1 MKRKMTVIDYIF
13 ISVFIAICG
22 YFGYLFSYALHES
35 NRNISKL
42 FSILLKTIKTSVKM
56 PFTLKY
62 FNSYT
67 IVSMLFWMIFGAL
80 VIFLVYM
87 GGKNFMFGKEYGTAR
102 WENVRELNKKLDN
115 NYNKVNPK
123 LRDDNIIVLEQWR
136 PAPLR
141 NKKIEINTYNMRLSQ
156 NLNLSLDSKFTDL
169 NNNVLI
175 VGGSGKG
182 KSFKFVKPN
191 FMSLST
197 SFITTDPKGELARDT
212 CGFFKY
218 FKYNVEVID
227 LRDSDGFKKSTKYNP
242 FAYVKDALD
251 IRKLITNLI
260 SNTTEVSSNAADP
273 FWEKAEGMYLQA
285 IFNYVWMIG
294 VECERTNRIEHNM
307 WAVMYLVNKTIIK
320 EDARGQRVDCIV
332 DTMFKRLE
340 MEDENNPAVTFYN
353 NAMSGAAD
361 TVRSIVI
368 SAKARL
374 APLDN
379 PALLDFMWEDEL
391 NIENWGL
398 EKTAVYLVTPDNDTT
413 YNCIVGL
420 LYTQA
425 FQVLYKLAD
434 KEFEGA
440 LPVHVRFMLDEFA
453 NVALPKEFINLLST
467 MRSRFISSTIIIQ
480 AVSQIKGL
488 FPKQNDYETL
498 MGNCDTLIYLGGNE
512 QSTHKLM
519 SEMLGKMTIDKRS
532 SSDTRGQ
539 NHSFGQ
545 NEDILGRE
553 LMFAD
558 EVRKMKN
565 DECIILIAGHNPV
578 KDKKVRTLREPL
590 WKIMVK
596 TGKDFRFDAR
606 IERHNKKL
614 AKENGFLSDSEIKLK
629 KIKDQRKKEKI
640 DYEKKVAKITGES
653 FAEEYKDS
661 VIDLSLADIFALSEL
676 SQEDIDTHISNKV
689 LNKDAIKKNAE
700 RDEIRF
706 KEKIK
711 ETKKTMEDKKLNT
724 VNIKEFSTAEQAET
738 YLLLD
743 KNGFS
748 AMQINSIIRLA
759 NIPERYPPEYIASL
773 FTPNQDVDKINI
785 LVNTLLQNVS

>member
-1 MKRKMTVIDYIF
+1 MKRKKTIIDYIF
-13 ISVFIAICG
+13 VALAIILFG
-22 YFGYLFSYALHES
+22 YFGYLFSYALQNS
-35 NRNISKL
+35 NHNLIK
-42 FSILLKTIKTSVKM
+42 FSLILQNTIKKAVKM
-56 PFTLKY
+56 PFTLEY
-62 FNSYT
+62 FNSFT
-67 IVSMLFWMIFGAL
+67 IISVILWMTFGCLIVFLF
-80 VIFLVYM
+80 FL
-87 GGKNFMFGKEYGTAR
+87 GGKNFMFGKEYGTAQ
-102 WENVRELNKKLDN
+102 WNNVRVLNKKLDN

-141 NKKIEINTYNMRLSQ
+141 NKKIEVNTYNMRLSQ
-156 NLNLSLDSKFTDL
+156 NLYLSLDSKFTDL
-169 NNNVLI
+169 NNNILI

-197 SFITTDPKGELARDT
+197 SFVTTDPKGELARDT
-212 CGFFKY
+212 CGFFKHFNY
-218 FKYNVEVID
+218 TVNVID
-227 LRDSDGFKKSTKYNP
+227 LRDADGFKKSTKYNP
-242 FAYVKDALD
+242 FAYVTDALD

-260 SNTTEVSSNAADP
+260 SNTTEVSSNASDP

-285 IFNYVWMIG
+285 IFNYVWLIG
-294 VECERTNRIEHNM
+294 VYCEKTQNIEHNM

-332 DTMFKRLE
+332 DMMFKKLE
-340 MEDENNPAVTFYN
+340 QEDENNPAVVFYN

-379 PALLDFMWEDEL
+379 PALLEFMWDDEL

-467 MRSRFISSTIIIQ
+467 MRSRFISATIIIQ

-512 QSTHKLM
+512 QSTHKLV

-532 SSDTRGQ
+532 TSDTRGQ

-553 LMFAD
+553 LLFSD

-565 DECIILIAGHNPV
+565 DECIVLIAGYDPV
-578 KDKKVRTLREPL
+578 RDKKVKTLKEPL
-590 WKIMVK
+590 WKIMVR
-596 TGKDFRFDAR
+596 TGKDYKFDAR
-606 IERHNKKL
+606 IERHNKKI
-614 AKENGFLSDSEIKLK
+614 ARENGFLSDSEITLK
-629 KIKDQRKKEKI
+629 KIKDQRRKEKY
-640 DYEKKVAKITGES
+640 DYEKNVAKITGEK
-653 FAEEYKDS
+653 FDEEYIAS
-661 VIDLSLADIFALSEL
+661 VIDLSLADIFELAEL
-676 SQEDIDTHISNKV
+676 SNEDINTRINDKV
-689 LNKDAIKKNAE
+689 LNANTIKNNAAQ
-700 RDEIRF
+700 DEIKF
-706 KEKIK
+706 AEKVEKIK
-711 ETKKTMEDKKLNT
+711 SSLEEKKKNT
-724 VNIKEFSTAEQAET
+724 ININDFSTAEQAET

-743 KNGFS
+743 KRGFS
-748 AMQINSIIRLA
+748 AMQINSILKLA
-759 NIPERYPPEYIASL
+759 SIPEKYPPEYIADL
-773 FTPNQDVDKINI
+773 FSPSQDIDVINI
-785 LVNTLLQNVS
+785 LVNTMLKNVS